1 MKVADRG
8 HSLKAV
14 RVKRF
19 LRQHRSS
26 SRDRRQ
32 PAGGAWAG
40 LPGRWC
46 MDGNVPPIP
55 LFCCARGW
63 KPCVMRNGGPAI
75 GQSGAGRGQVVSRTT
90 TRFVLAF
97 SRKSPQFYRTV
108 ACRCRKTATFIF
120 LFQPDGKRL
129 RDCIF
134 CIRCIA
140 ALLHLKRAS
149 WDYLPSPLIHHAALI
164 DGLWK
169 APCPAFQMG

>member
-75 GQSGAGRGQVVSRTT
+75 GQSGAGRGQVVAAPQHASCWHFHANPHSFIEPCHAAAGRLQHLSSYSSLMENASVT
-90 TRFVLAF
+90 AF
-97 SRKSPQFYRTV
+97 SVFT
-108 ACRCRKTATFIF
+108 
-120 LFQPDGKRL
+120 
-129 RDCIF
+129 
-134 CIRCIA
+134 